1 MKKLNRFLYF
11 DFTGFSKGKQ
21 YVCTGIQPWKNHDT
35 GEVLGSKVEAVI
47 YKDKT
52 DYGPSTDSV
61 TNLFE
66 KVVFKVKHVVTDV
79 SVGAEIL
86 PVNATA
92 TVYGDYRNQ
101 LSITAEDVK
110 VVPK

>member
-1 MKKLNRFLYF
+1 MKKLNKFLFF
-11 DFTGFSKGKQ
+11 DFAGFSKGKL
-21 YVCTGIQPWKNHDT
+21 YICTGVQPWTNHDT

-52 DYGPSTDSV
+52 DYGPSKDTV

-66 KVVFKVKHVVTDV
+66 KVVFKVGHEVSDV
-79 SVGAEIL
+79 PVGAEIT
-86 PVNATA
+86 PINATA